1 MKTRRLGASGPLI
14 SAIGYGAMSFTDFY
28 GTTDQSQSHAV
39 LAAALDEGITH
50 IDTSNVYGPH
60 RSEAAI
66 GSFLAKQG
74 NQRHDLFSIATKA
87 GITRDPDTGARVYNN
102 SAAHLEAELDG
113 SLARLGVDRV
123 DLFYVHRRDAAT
135 PIEEVTETLAGLI
148 KKGKIGGFGYSE
160 IAPSSLRRAHAVHP
174 VMAVQSEYSLAVRYP
189 ELGLVQATA
198 ALGTALD
205 EGITHIDTSNVYGPH
220 RSEAAIGSFLAK
232 QGNQRHDLFSIATKA
247 GITRDPD
254 TGARVYNNSAAH
266 LESELDGSLA
276 RLGVDR
282 VDLFYVHRRDAATP
296 IVEVT
301 ETHSGL
307 IKKGKIGG
315 FGYSEIA
322 PSSLRRAHAVHP
334 VMAVQ
339 SEYSLAVR
347 YPELGLVQ
355 TTAALGTALVAFSPV
370 GRSLLTDKPHSPE
383 KAAELPFL
391 KVNPRFQEPNLSAN
405 IAATESFRRLA
416 ADMGTTAAALSIA
429 WLLHQGEHV
438 IPIPGTRSPEHLRQH
453 CEGARL
459 ELDDAAL
466 AAIDAALPVGWAHG
480 DRYSAAQWD
489 GPEKYC

>member
-1 MKTRRLGASGPLI
+1 MKTRRLGATGPLI

-28 GTTDQSQSHAV
+28 GTTDESESHSV
-39 LAAALDEGITH
+39 LA
-50 IDTSNVYGPH
+50 
-60 RSEAAI
+60 
-66 GSFLAKQG
+66 
-74 NQRHDLFSIATKA
+74 
-87 GITRDPDTGARVYNN
+87 
-102 SAAHLEAELDG
+102 
-113 SLARLGVDRV
+113 
-123 DLFYVHRRDAAT
+123 
-135 PIEEVTETLAGLI
+135 
-148 KKGKIGGFGYSE
+148 
-160 IAPSSLRRAHAVHP
+160 
-174 VMAVQSEYSLAVRYP
+174 
-189 ELGLVQATA
+189 
-198 ALGTALD
+198 TALD

-296 IVEVT
+296 IEEVT
-301 ETHSGL
+301 ETLAGL

-355 TTAALGTALVAFSPV
+355 ATAALGTALVAFSPV

-405 IAATESFRRLA
+405 IAATGSFRRLA

-438 IPIPGTRSPEHLRQH
+438 IPIPGTRSPAHLREH

-459 ELDDAAL
+459 KLDEAAL
-466 AAIDAALPVGWAHG
+466 AAIEEALPVGWAHG
-480 DRYSAAQWD
+480 DRYSEAQWN

>member
-14 SAIGYGAMSFTDFY
+14 SAIGIGAMSFTDFY
-28 GTTDQSQSHAV
+28 GTTDESQSHAI
-39 LAAALDEGITH
+39 LATALDEGVTH

-74 NQRHDLFSIATKA
+74 NQRGELFSIATKA
-87 GITRDPDTGARVYNN
+87 GITKDPDTGARIYNN

-113 SLARLGVDRV
+113 SLARLGVERV

-148 KKGKIGGFGYSE
+148 KKGKIGGFGFSE
-160 IAPSSLRRAHAVHP
+160 IAPSSLRRA
-174 VMAVQSEYSLAVRYP
+174 
-189 ELGLVQATA
+189 
-198 ALGTALD
+198 
-205 EGITHIDTSNVYGPH
+205 N
-220 RSEAAIGSFLAK
+220 
-232 QGNQRHDLFSIATKA
+232 
-247 GITRDPD
+247 
-254 TGARVYNNSAAH
+254 
-266 LESELDGSLA
+266 
-276 RLGVDR
+276 
-282 VDLFYVHRRDAATP
+282 
-296 IVEVT
+296 
-301 ETHSGL
+301 
-307 IKKGKIGG
+307 
-315 FGYSEIA
+315 
-322 PSSLRRAHAVHP
+322 AVHP

-355 TTAALGTALVAFSPV
+355 TTAELGTALVAFSPV

-383 KAAELPFL
+383 KAADLPFL

-405 IAATESFRRLA
+405 IAAGAGFRKLA
-416 ADMGTTAAALSIA
+416 ADMGTSAAALAIA

-459 ELDDAAL
+459 DLDDAAL
-466 AAIDAALPVGWAHG
+466 AAIQKVLPVGWAHG
-480 DRYSAAQWD
+480 DRYSQAQWD
-489 GPEKYC
+489 GPERYC

>member
-14 SAIGYGAMSFTDFY
+14 SAIGIGAMSFTDFY
-28 GTTDQSQSHAV
+28 GTTDESQSHAI
-39 LAAALDEGITH
+39 LATALDEGVTH

-74 NQRHDLFSIATKA
+74 NRRGELFSIATKA
-87 GITRDPDTGARVYNN
+87 GITKDPDTGARIYNN

-113 SLARLGVDRV
+113 SLARLGVERV

-148 KKGKIGGFGYSE
+148 KKGKIGGFGFSE
-160 IAPSSLRRAHAVHP
+160 IAPSSLRRA
-174 VMAVQSEYSLAVRYP
+174 
-189 ELGLVQATA
+189 
-198 ALGTALD
+198 
-205 EGITHIDTSNVYGPH
+205 N
-220 RSEAAIGSFLAK
+220 
-232 QGNQRHDLFSIATKA
+232 
-247 GITRDPD
+247 
-254 TGARVYNNSAAH
+254 
-266 LESELDGSLA
+266 
-276 RLGVDR
+276 
-282 VDLFYVHRRDAATP
+282 
-296 IVEVT
+296 
-301 ETHSGL
+301 
-307 IKKGKIGG
+307 
-315 FGYSEIA
+315 
-322 PSSLRRAHAVHP
+322 AVHP

-355 TTAALGTALVAFSPV
+355 TTAELGTALVAFSPV

-383 KAAELPFL
+383 KAADLPFL

-405 IAATESFRRLA
+405 IAAGEGFRNLA
-416 ADMGTTAAALSIA
+416 ADMGTSAAALAIA

-459 ELDDAAL
+459 DLDDAAL
-466 AAIDAALPVGWAHG
+466 AAIEKVLPVGWAHG
-480 DRYSAAQWD
+480 DRYSQAQWD
-489 GPEKYC
+489 GPERYC